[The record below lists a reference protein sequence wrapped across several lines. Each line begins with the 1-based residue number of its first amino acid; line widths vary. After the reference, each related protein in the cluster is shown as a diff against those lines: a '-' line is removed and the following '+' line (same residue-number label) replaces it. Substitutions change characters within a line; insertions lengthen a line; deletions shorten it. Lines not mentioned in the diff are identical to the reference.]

1 MYSEDIV
8 NRAKYILGSTSGKNF
23 ESMCSAL
30 SHDKEGYGNITFG
43 DINEFQEPKVE
54 LSHMRFNYSFQEL
67 HYFAKKNSSI
77 QDFYIFASSIC
88 GVEIDDEFSLQYV
101 GAPEEKT
108 DSYLRAIFTNNDL
121 P

>member
-67 HYFAKKNSSI
+67 HSFAKKIAAYKISI
-77 QDFYIFASSIC
+77 FLRPRF
-88 GVEIDDEFSLQYV
+88 VEWKLMMSFLYNMWV
-101 GAPEEKT
+101 L
-108 DSYLRAIFTNNDL
+108 LRRKQIVI
-121 P
+121 